1 MTTPR
6 EGFFALGAAERQ
18 ILDAEDVSRALKRI
32 AHEII
37 ERNRGAQ
44 SLVLVG
50 LHTRGVPLAQRLA
63 ALITCFENLSVPV
76 GALDISLHR
85 DDGSIRQLTPGLRP
99 TRIPVEL
106 TGHRVVL
113 VDDVICTGCSVRAA
127 LDALVE
133 HGRPACIQ
141 LAVLIDRGHRELPI
155 RPDYVGKN
163 IPTAHSERVLVRLS
177 EVDAVDSVSVV
188 RLAQEEATHAGV

>member
-6 EGFFALGAAERQ
+6 EGFFMPGERQ
-18 ILDAEDVSRALKRI
+18 ILDDADIGRALKRI

-37 ERNRGAQ
+37 ERNRGAGD
-44 SLVLVG
+44 LVLVG
-50 LHTRGVPLAQRLA
+50 LHTRGVPLARRLA
-63 ALITCFENLSVPV
+63 ALIHQFEGRPVPV
-76 GALDISLHR
+76 GELDISLHR
-85 DDGSIRQLTPGLRP
+85 DDGPATPSADRP
-99 TRIPVEL
+99 TRIPCSL
-106 TGHRVVL
+106 AGLRVVL
-113 VDDVICTGCSVRAA
+113 VDDVICTGRTVRAA

-163 IPTAHSERVLVRLS
+163 IPTAHAERVLVRLT
-177 EVDAVDSVSVV
+177 ETDAADLVSVV
-188 RLAQEEATHAGV
+188 RTVQEETYERI